1 MALKQII
8 TKACQTKAIFDG
20 VEIEAQLTTISD
32 NFYIKVETISGS
44 KANVNCVVS
53 FKGEK
58 IELIK
63 RFEFEPTMD
72 GGNFIA
78 QAYEHLKTLPEFTGA
93 IDC

>member
-20 VEIEAQLTTISD
+20 VELDAQLTTISD
-32 NFYIKVETISGS
+32 DFYIKVETISGS
-44 KANVNCVVS
+44 KASVNCVVS
-53 FKGEK
+53 FKGAK
-58 IELIK
+58 VNLIK
-63 RFEFEPTMD
+63 RYDFEPKMND
-72 GGNFIA
+72 KNFIT